1 MMTASEKK
9 LAFPNWH
16 DRPETR
22 EKGGANSDCLD
33 GDSFVRLA
41 DQFIS
46 LANQRN
52 KKVAATDLQLV
63 MMFAAARYAAHVGKN
78 VLAVDEQEKFI
89 DHMTK
94 QYQDMLRTH
103 MGDPTV

>member
-1 MMTASEKK
+1 MKANDEKPM
-9 LAFPNWH
+9 FPNWH

-22 EKGGANSDCLD
+22 EQAGLNSDYLD

-46 LANQRN
+46 LANQRS

-63 MMFAAARYAAHVGKN
+63 MMFAAARYTAHVGKN
-78 VLAVDEQEKFI
+78 VLVVDEQEKFI

-103 MGDPTV
+103 MADPTV

>member
-1 MMTASEKK
+1 MTAKDEKPM
-9 LAFPNWH
+9 FPNWH

-22 EKGGANSDCLD
+22 EQVGLNSDYLD

-46 LANQRN
+46 LANQRG

-78 VLAVDEQEKFI
+78 VLVVDEQEKFI

-103 MGDPTV
+103 MADPTV

>member
-1 MMTASEKK
+1 MKSEEKRS
-9 LAFPNWH
+9 AFPNWH

-22 EKGGANSDCLD
+22 EQAGPNSDCLS
-33 GDSFVRLA
+33 GDAFVRVA

-46 LANQRN
+46 LANQRS
-52 KKVAATDLQLV
+52 KKVNATDLQLV

-78 VLAVDEQEKFI
+78 VLAVNEQEKFI

-103 MGDPTV
+103 MADPTV

>member
-1 MMTASEKK
+1 MGGAKGRVMTAIDEKP
-9 LAFPNWH
+9 AFTNWH

-22 EKGGANSDCLD
+22 EQAGANSDRLD

-52 KKVAATDLQLV
+52 KK
-63 MMFAAARYAAHVGKN
+63 
-78 VLAVDEQEKFI
+78 
-89 DHMTK
+89 
-94 QYQDMLRTH
+94 
-103 MGDPTV
+103 

>member
-1 MMTASEKK
+1 MTQE
-9 LAFPNWH
+9 FPNWH

-22 EKGGANSDCLD
+22 EQASPGSQVLD

-46 LANQRN
+46 LANQRS
-52 KKVAATDLQLV
+52 KKIVPTELQLA
-63 MMFAAARYAAHVGKN
+63 MLFAAARYGAHVGKN
-78 VLAVDEQEKFI
+78 VLELDEQEEFI

-103 MGDPTV
+103 MADPTV

>member
-1 MMTASEKK
+1 MMTATDEKP
-9 LAFPNWH
+9 AFPNWH

-22 EKGGANSDCLD
+22 EQAGANRDCLD

-89 DHMTK
+89 DPMTK

-103 MGDPTV
+103 MADPTV

>member
-1 MMTASEKK
+1 MMTVTDEKP
-9 LAFPNWH
+9 AFPNWH
-16 DRPETR
+16 DQPETR
-22 EKGGANSDCLD
+22 EQAGMNSDCLD

-41 DQFIS
+41 DQLIS

-63 MMFAAARYAAHVGKN
+63 MMFAAARYAVHVGKN
-78 VLAVDEQEKFI
+78 VLAVDEHEKFI
-89 DHMTK
+89 DHVSK

-103 MGDPTV
+103 MADPTV

>member
-1 MMTASEKK
+1 MTAKDK
-9 LAFPNWH
+9 TPMFPNWH

-22 EKGGANSDCLD
+22 EQAGLNRDYLD

-46 LANQRN
+46 LANQRS

-63 MMFAAARYAAHVGKN
+63 MMFAAARYTAHVGKN
-78 VLAVDEQEKFI
+78 VLVVDEQEKFI

-103 MGDPTV
+103 MADPTV

>member
-1 MMTASEKK
+1 MSDKDKK
-9 LAFPNWH
+9 PRYPNWN

-22 EKGGANSDCLD
+22 DQARPGSTVLD

-46 LANQRN
+46 LANKRGQ
-52 KKVAATDLQLV
+52 KVEATDMQLV
-63 MMFAAARYAAHVGKN
+63 MMFAAARYGAHVGKN
-78 VLAVDEQEKFI
+78 ILDVD
-89 DHMTK
+89 DHESYVDHLTK

-103 MGDPTV
+103 MSDPTV

>member
-1 MMTASEKK
+1 MTAKDEKPM
-9 LAFPNWH
+9 FPNWH

-22 EKGGANSDCLD
+22 EQAGLNIDYLD

-46 LANQRN
+46 LANQRG

-78 VLAVDEQEKFI
+78 VLVVDEQEKFI

-103 MGDPTV
+103 MADPTV

>member
-1 MMTASEKK
+1 MTAKDEKPM
-9 LAFPNWH
+9 FPNWH

-22 EKGGANSDCLD
+22 EQAGLNSDYLD

-46 LANQRN
+46 LANQRS

-63 MMFAAARYAAHVGKN
+63 MMFAAARYTAHVGKN
-78 VLAVDEQEKFI
+78 LLVVDEQEKFI

-103 MGDPTV
+103 MADPTV